1 MSAPVRATPTLFEE
15 ISRII
20 PEELGIRRNIL
31 SALFLL
37 GINPEK
43 NSAEYKS
50 GHNCT
55 AFLLPEKNI
64 VIKFF
69 GNECEES
76 NVKFP
81 NESRYLL
88 QPFCHTDVVG
98 NQLAIF
104 PLLQTSG
111 VTDAHADE
119 LYSALAAEGYLF
131 SDRKLKN
138 IGLTAGGIPYVIDN
152 DAATKIEDLKPTE
165 SRRDIQWSYIDP
177 RFSLDHAPTI
187 KSLRWEFDST
197 VKQKMFGHETVP
209 DGASRL
215 SDAERLV
222 ELERKKESE
231 SSAKL

>member
-1 MSAPVRATPTLFEE
+1 MSAPIRATPTLFEE

-76 NVKFP
+76 NVKFS

-111 VTDAHADE
+111 VTDAHVDE
-119 LYSALAAEGYLF
+119 LCSALAAEGYLF
-131 SDRKLKN
+131 SDRKLEN

-152 DAATKIEDLKPTE
+152 DAATKVSDLTAPE
-165 SRRDIQWSYIDP
+165 SRRGIQWNYIDP
-177 RFSLDHAPTI
+177 AFSLDHAPAI
-187 KSLRWEFDST
+187 EESWWEIDPAVRLVPEKSLCL
-197 VKQKMFGHETVP
+197 P
-209 DGASRL
+209 
-215 SDAERLV
+215 DAEKFVDLKG
-222 ELERKKESE
+222 KKESK